1 MTTPAEEDAAT
12 IQYQHQHNQEL
23 LERFAQE
30 LLKETPDPD
39 VLEEF
44 IHGPDAKE
52 RLGEDSYR
60 KVQNYLKLPAPL
72 SAKDMEHFVLEM
84 HRQTTTALFRI
95 TSQHPLTT
103 SQSLHSHLS
112 REEEEETCRKALST
126 TWRHMTGKSAHMPVQ
141 PIEHPDPHI
150 RAAWNRVWDQRIG
163 EITGQ
168 PSVWHNME
176 ALLEKR
182 HGEIKHFQEKG
193 ELPNWLNPAWFTE
206 ERMTLTKE
214 NADLGYNHVHNQP
227 LPPLGNPGNTERY
240 LRERMDT
247 HLAHRTRTNGG
258 LNPAEF
264 ARHLIRPYLDP
275 DLARDFS
282 HFDADDWYYI
292 GDGPFNYRE
301 ELELVVLG
309 DTTDPA
315 NHARTTYC
323 RLIRDSIMEHALAGD
338 SVVDRED
345 LLAMSLPLSA
355 SALHRCAQFG
365 HMLVSRGM
373 LPTPERR
380 ELPGFQPVIEWQQ
393 DQQSNVKA
401 ARKLTLNMS
410 GAAPLREHIDL
421 FGQLLRTFTNP
432 QDRSKPGSSWPQNY
446 PFIPRKTDPGG
457 NDVDHPARHI
467 LRETMDDLA
476 EALRLAQDIDLE
488 KCLEQAVLAALA
500 GTLEEKL
507 DQFRG
512 EYTADFVY
520 DIKFRAKGHPRVLEH
535 EYLNYGLP
543 PEQAKQMAAIGSSI
557 REETHPSTPEAALR
571 AAVSRLIHADYNVQV
586 LLRHTDLIA
595 TDK

>member
-1 MTTPAEEDAAT
+1 MTNSEEANAT
-12 IQYQHQHNQEL
+12 TLPGQHQHKHQL

-60 KVQNYLKLPAPL
+60 KVQDYLKLPTPL
-72 SAKDMEHFVLEM
+72 SPKDMEHFVLEM

-95 TSQHPLTT
+95 TSQDSPTT
-103 SQSLHSHLS
+103 TQSLHAQLS
-112 REEEEETCRKALST
+112 RSEEEETYRKALST
-126 TWRHMTGKSAHMPVQ
+126 TWRHMTDKSAHMPVQ

-150 RAAWNRVWDQRIG
+150 RDAWNRVWDQRIRNV
-163 EITGQ
+163 TDQ
-168 PSVWHNME
+168 PSIWHNME
-176 ALLEKR
+176 TLLEKR
-182 HGEIKHFQEKG
+182 HDEIQAFQKRG
-193 ELPNWLNPAWFTE
+193 KLPNWLNPDWFTE

-227 LPPLGNPGNTERY
+227 IDLLGDHDDIERY

-247 HLAHRTRTNGG
+247 HLAHHTRTNGG

-275 DLARDFS
+275 DLGQNFL

-292 GDGPFNYRE
+292 DDGPINYRE
-301 ELELVVLG
+301 KLGLVVLG

-315 NHARTTYC
+315 NHVRTTYC
-323 RLIRDSIMEHALAGD
+323 RLIRDCIMEHALAGD
-338 SVVDRED
+338 SEVDRED
-345 LLAMSLPLSA
+345 LLAISLPMSVL
-355 SALHRCAQFG
+355 ALHRCAQFSHRKVNG
-365 HMLVSRGM
+365 GILQ
-373 LPTPERR
+373 TPERR
-380 ELPGFQPVIEWQQ
+380 ELPGFQPVIEWQR

-401 ARKLTLNMS
+401 AKELTLNTS
-410 GAAPLREHIDL
+410 DAAPLREHIDL
-421 FGQLLRTFTNP
+421 FGQLLYTFTNP
-432 QDRSKPGSSWPQNY
+432 QDRSNPNSWTLNY
-446 PFIPRKTDPGG
+446 PLIPRNTDQGR
-457 NDVDHPARHI
+457 NDADDPARHI

-476 EALRLAQDIDLE
+476 EALRLAQDVDLE

-507 DQFRG
+507 EQFRA

-520 DIKFRAKGHPRVLEH
+520 DIQFRAKGHPRVLEH

-543 PEQAKQMAAIGSSI
+543 PEQAKRMAAIGSSI
-557 REETHPSTPEAALR
+557 REETPPSTPEAALR

-586 LLRHTDLIA
+586 LLHHTDLIA
-595 TDK
+595 TNK